1 MVSNCEERLPIME
14 SNVEEEVYIGK
25 RSSSNHQ
32 KDP

>member
-1 MVSNCEERLPIME
+1 MVPYCEERLPIME
-14 SNVEEEVYIGK
+14 SNVEEKVYFGK

>member
-1 MVSNCEERLPIME
+1 MVSDCEKGFPIME
-14 SNVEEEVYIGK
+14 SDVEEKVYFGK